1 MRSDAQILEVHLAAL
16 SQRLPAATVDELA
29 DGLTE
34 TWQHHLAAGVPPERA
49 VQTAVAEFGDPEQIV
64 DAFVAQAP
72 GRRIAARLLVSG
84 PLVGVC
90 WGASLIATRAWTWPV
105 PTLARILFGFLL
117 CTVVVALITATTS
130 RHSYRR
136 TRLGAPA
143 ALGLIGLDAA
153 MLTTVAVIA
162 PVLAW
167 PLLAAIP
174 ASLTRIAMTLRSLPA
189 ALTH

>member
-1 MRSDAQILEVHLAAL
+1 MAGHQLIDDHLAAL
-16 SQRLPAATVDELA
+16 AQRLPAGTVDELA

-34 TWQHHLAAGVPPERA
+34 AWQRHMAAGLPREPAVRA
-49 VQTAVAEFGDPEQIV
+49 AVTEFGDPQEII

-72 GRRIAARLLVSG
+72 GRQLAARLLASG

-90 WGASLIATRAWTWPV
+90 WAASLITTRAWTWPV
-105 PTLARILFGFLL
+105 PTLARALFGLLL

-136 TRLGAPA
+136 TGLGAPA
-143 ALGLIGLDAA
+143 AVGLVALDAA
-153 MLTTVAVIA
+153 MLTAVAVSA

-174 ASLTRIAMTLRSLPA
+174 ASLTRIALTLRSLPA
-189 ALTH
+189 ALTY